1 MPCSEK
7 KFVSLLNQWL
17 PSIRSVTLRVS
28 DYTASKGRIV
38 MGAELERE
46 WRVNKHLRR
55 DGHD

>member
-17 PSIRSVTLRVS
+17 PSIGSGTLRVL

-38 MGAELERE
+38 MGDELERE

-55 DGHD
+55 EGYD